1 MNETETSKF
10 KFKHLPSLL
19 VDTYKAWIDDNPF
32 RLSAIVAYYAVLSL
46 PALLI
51 IILNSV
57 GAIWGTDVVQGRLT
71 DEFTLALGPDA
82 AEAIEKMVR
91 ETQNQKKST
100 ISTIIGI
107 AVLLYGATGVFY
119 QLKISLNNIWRLRP
133 KENILFKKIAIDR
146 LQSFVFILVI
156 AFLLLI
162 SFVLT
167 AAITVLTDFI
177 SSQLPDTVLY
187 LAYLLDTV
195 ISIGIITILF
205 ALMFKYLPDAKIRW
219 KSVWV
224 GAFLTAVLFVIG
236 KFLLSLYF
244 GQAEP
249 GSTYGAAGTVV
260 LVLLWVSYSSLLL
273 FFGAEFTFLYAERY
287 GYGIRPTT
295 ISEKIKPSANKESL
309 HDTTS

>member
-1 MNETETSKF
+1 MEHTSEMQKF
-10 KFKHLPSLL
+10 KLKHVPSLF

-57 GAIWGTDVVQGRLT
+57 GAIWGTEVVQGKLT
-71 DEFTLALGPDA
+71 DEFTMALGPDA
-82 AEAIEKMVR
+82 AEAIEQMVR
-91 ETQNQKKST
+91 ETQNRKRST
-100 ISTIIGI
+100 ITTIIGI

-119 QLKISLNNIWRLRP
+119 QLKISLNNIWHLRP
-133 KENILFKKIAIDR
+133 KQNIVFKKIVIDR
-146 LQSFVFILVI
+146 VQSFVFILVI

-187 LAYLLDTV
+187 LAYLLDTIV
-195 ISIGIITILF
+195 SVGIITLLF

-224 GAFLTAVLFVIG
+224 GAFLTAVLFVLG

-273 FFGAEFTFLYAERY
+273 FFGAEFTYLFSERY
-287 GYGIRPTT
+287 GHGVQPNAIA
-295 ISEKIKPSANKESL
+295 KKE
-309 HDTTS
+309 